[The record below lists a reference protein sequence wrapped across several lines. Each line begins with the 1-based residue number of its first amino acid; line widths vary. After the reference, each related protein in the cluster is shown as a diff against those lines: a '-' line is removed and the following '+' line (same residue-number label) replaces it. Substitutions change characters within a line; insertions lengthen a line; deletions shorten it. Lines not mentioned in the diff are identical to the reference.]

1 MPEATTNIEFAHK
14 VLEKG
19 HHGAPS
25 ERRAAW
31 VEIVEVTVIAIVA
44 LATAWSG
51 YQAARW
57 GALSAKNYALATR
70 TSVRGQ
76 VRATL
81 AGQDRLYDIV
91 TFNGWI
97 AAYTAGNKK
106 LAALYERRFRT
117 EYKIAFAAW
126 QKLDPFN
133 NDSAPP
139 GPIFMA
145 EYANANTQMSEKLVD
160 EAREYFEKGVSSRE
174 TGDNYVKV
182 TVFLATVLLLT
193 ALSQR
198 VKIVGPRIALLAV
211 ASILLL
217 ISSYWILI
225 LPRA

>member
-1 MPEATTNIEFAHK
+1 MSEATTNIEFAHK

-126 QKLDPFN
+126 QKLDRFN

-198 VKIVGPRIALLAV
+198 VKTVGPRIALLAV